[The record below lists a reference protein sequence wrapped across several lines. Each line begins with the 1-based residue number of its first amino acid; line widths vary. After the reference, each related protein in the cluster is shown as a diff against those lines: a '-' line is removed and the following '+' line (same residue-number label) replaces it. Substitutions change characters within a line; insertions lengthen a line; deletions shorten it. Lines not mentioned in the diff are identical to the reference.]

1 MALEEEGVEEV
12 VEAEE
17 EIGVASRCSNTGITR
32 KQVHAGCS
40 HQYIWGRWALEEQKQ
55 QLQQPEVAER

>member
-1 MALEEEGVEEV
+1 MALEEEGVEEVEEV

-40 HQYIWGRWALEEQKQ
+40 HQYI
-55 QLQQPEVAER
+55 